1 MAQKKPAEGGDFIE
15 NLISKFIEATSPS
28 KKKEETEDEGSK
40 FLRPFSARLNEMEET
55 LFKNRQKKF
64 SKEEIERYTSELQTY
79 KEDELVLFKH
89 LSKEIHDMQTQLD
102 KTPKNDKKEV
112 GFLQKHIN
120 RVKKERVSI
129 QQVLEQ
135 IDNMAERL
143 KKNDIKALSSASSQA
158 TTEN

>member
-64 SKEEIERYTSELQTY
+64 SKDFQVKLGEQRYGSQ
-79 KEDELVLFKH
+79 V
-89 LSKEIHDMQTQLD
+89 Q
-102 KTPKNDKKEV
+102 N
-112 GFLQKHIN
+112 FLGRKWGCNIN
-120 RVKKERVSI
+120 
-129 QQVLEQ
+129 
-135 IDNMAERL
+135 
-143 KKNDIKALSSASSQA
+143 
-158 TTEN
+158 